1 MLKNNFMFDNDKKNN
16 LLTRIIDEIGID
28 KGTSQ
33 HNYSR
38 WYNYYFEKIKEE
50 NLNILEIGVST
61 GKSLYSWKKYFA
73 NSSIYGIEKYKDVID
88 KNFTKDCNI
97 FIGNQSSNSF
107 LSKVCESVSGG
118 FDIIIDD
125 GSHITSDQVQTFLYL
140 FKKMNSPGIYII
152 EDLQTSYNKKYRK
165 GEYKSTINFLKK
177 MIDKVNH
184 DGKFR
189 CNNFDRIIKKSV
201 KLNKYEKIIES
212 IHFYSGI
219 CFIFKR

>member
-1 MLKNNFMFDNDKKNN
+1 MNEQMNKDNN
-16 LLTRIIDEIGID
+16 LEQTINNLKIG
-28 KGTSQ
+28 KGVSQ
-33 HNYSR
+33 HDYLIK
-38 WYNYYFEKIKEE
+38 YDFYFNKLKDK
-50 NLNILEIGVST
+50 NLNILEIGVAN
-61 GKSLYSWKKYFA
+61 GASLNLWKNYFT
-73 NSSIYGIEKYKDVID
+73 SSNIYGIDINKDAIHNQLG
-88 KNFTKDCNI
+88 KGCKI
-97 FIGNQSSNSF
+97 FIGDQKDKKF
-107 LSKVCESVSGG
+107 LTKVCDKIPDGL
-118 FDIIIDD
+118 DIIIDD
-125 GSHITSDQVQTFLYL
+125 GSHITSDVVNTFKYL
-140 FKKMNSPGIYII
+140 FKKLNSGGIYII